1 MSSHEQQSVIFLKI
15 CQFSAILNTELIN
28 FRIVRVSEIWSLDR
42 IFSDETIQ
50 KGDT

>member
-1 MSSHEQQSVIFLKI
+1 MSSDEQLSVFLKI